1 MNRLPIITVAL
12 AAVLGACVQ
21 QAPVAQWTPIPRPA
35 PSDATPQGIAYIC
48 EGHKEVT
55 VVYAKNRA
63 SVTLANKTWRME
75 YQASGDGFRYADTAA
90 EWSGRDDLAVLREN
104 ANTARPIAHNCRP
117 TRRIT

>member
-1 MNRLPIITVAL
+1 MNRTPIIAMAVAT
-12 AAVLGACVQ
+12 VLGACVQ

-48 EGHKEVT
+48 EGNKEVT

-75 YQASGDGFRYADTAA
+75 YQGAGDEFRYADTSAA
-90 EWSGRDDLAVLREN
+90 WSGRDDLATLREN
-104 ANTARPIAHNCRP
+104 ATAQRPIAHNCRP
-117 TRRIT
+117 TRRLT

>member
-12 AAVLGACVQ
+12 ATVLGACVQ

-35 PSDATPQGIAYIC
+35 PSDATPQGIAYVC
-48 EGHKEVT
+48 EGNKEVT

-75 YQASGDGFRYADTAA
+75 YQGSGDGFRYADTAA
-90 EWSGRDDLAVLREN
+90 EWSGRDDLATLRE
-104 ANTARPIAHNCRP
+104 AVNTARPIAHNCRP